1 MGGNQGSGV
10 TGGAY
15 WQTLFGQQFLRNADL
30 IVDRNLF
37 ANLPG
42 GAGNAAVR
50 YNTLTRQFTYDVTSS
65 PGNSGLAAA
74 NGSYQRIGVG
84 KQDVSKGVMAIYS
97 AQGGLGNGISIENGN
112 AAGYAPI
119 DFWGTELMGQLA
131 VTGSAFTNGMFASNS
146 VGLAGYGNG
155 GMALVATKGP
165 LKFASGVM
173 AKDEV
178 MRITTDRNIGIGT
191 TIPNAK
197 AILDI
202 SSTTQGFLP
211 PRMTTKQRTAISSPA
226 EGLCIYDLT
235 LHKLYVYDGTVWQAA
250 W

>member
-1 MGGNQGSGV
+1 
-10 TGGAY
+10 
-15 WQTLFGQQFLRNADL
+15 
-30 IVDRNLF
+30 
-37 ANLPG
+37 
-42 GAGNAAVR
+42 
-50 YNTLTRQFTYDVTSS
+50 
-65 PGNSGLAAA
+65 
-74 NGSYQRIGVG
+74 
-84 KQDVSKGVMAIYS
+84 
-97 AQGGLGNGISIENGN
+97 
-112 AAGYAPI
+112 
-119 DFWGTELMGQLA
+119 
-131 VTGSAFTNGMFASNS
+131 
-146 VGLAGYGNG
+146 
-155 GMALVATKGP
+155 MALVATKGP